1 MTRETGFHMNG
12 RKLAAEPL
20 HYTACGLDD
29 VYLLN
34 GFKVEDTD
42 YGRGIAIE
50 KLDDLHRAIA
60 LTIVT
65 RRRRLD
71 GKELRFLRKQMD
83 LTQSEL
89 AQRLGVDAQTV
100 ARHEKGE
107 TTIGGPTDGL
117 VRFVYVLSLMPRNEL
132 QRLMEQV
139 DALLKADEPPREQ
152 PLRLRSTARG
162 WVDAA

>member
-1 MTRETGFHMNG
+1 MTRGNGFHIDG
-12 RKLAAEPL
+12 RDLAADPL
-20 HYTACGLDD
+20 HCTACGLDD

-34 GFKVEDTD
+34 GFRIEETE
-42 YGRGIAIE
+42 YGRGVAIE
-50 KLDDLHRAIA
+50 KIDELHQAIA

-89 AQRLGVDAQTV
+89 AQRLGVDSQTV

-107 TTIGGPTDGL
+107 TAIGGPVDGL
-117 VRFVYVLSLMPRNEL
+117 VRFIYVLSLMPRGEL
-132 QRLMEQV
+132 EQLLGQV
-139 DALLKADEPPREQ
+139 SALLEADEPPREH
-152 PLRLRSTARG
+152 PLRLRATAKG
-162 WVDAA
+162 WMDAA